1 MNCEYFCEKKTL
13 IANGVEEAQIFFLN
27 GDFFTLTKK
36 EILEVLLNFMMS
48 FAQGKGAFV
57 RLPKADF
64 SNVKLTE
71 RITEGIS
78 CSTKM
83 KSTEKI

>member
-1 MNCEYFCEKKTL
+1 MRVFLQKKTL
-13 IANGVEEAQIFFLN
+13 TANEVEEAQIFFLN

-36 EILEVLLNFMMS
+36 EILEVSIKFYDELCAGERGFC
-48 FAQGKGAFV
+48 AVA
-57 RLPKADF
+57 KADF
-64 SNVKLTE
+64 SNVKSME

-78 CSTKM
+78 CSTKI